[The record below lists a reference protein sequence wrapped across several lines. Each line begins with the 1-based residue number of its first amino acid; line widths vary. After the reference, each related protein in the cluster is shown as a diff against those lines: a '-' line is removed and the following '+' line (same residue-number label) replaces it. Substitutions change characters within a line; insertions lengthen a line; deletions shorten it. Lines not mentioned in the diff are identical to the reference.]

1 MNKTEETEVS
11 LLKGSQG
18 AKRRGEKEM
27 TLRELLAELLGRVDE
42 IEGLKTEIMRL
53 RDERDVMRIQRND
66 EKAKLEK
73 ELKMVMPLGQ
83 L

>member
-1 MNKTEETEVS
+1 
-11 LLKGSQG
+11 
-18 AKRRGEKEM
+18 M